1 MTKIIAVGWFLI
13 ANHHTAVFN
22 YANLRAAIIKTE
34 LFINCGDLEM

>member
-13 ANHHTAVFN
+13 ANHLTAVFK